1 MLDSLIPKYN
11 LVSLHQL
18 YIKVLNNKNNTLL
31 TESTKWEAFLLL
43 KEIVMFQLILALV
56 VAFLMYRVFT
66 FKYNGTISIL
76 IIFGVAVI
84 GLLAGLQLIISI
96 ACLAGLVTAI
106 VMVIKHLIE
115 SVGRFFRGVK

>member
-1 MLDSLIPKYN
+1 
-11 LVSLHQL
+11 
-18 YIKVLNNKNNTLL
+18 
-31 TESTKWEAFLLL
+31 
-43 KEIVMFQLILALV
+43 MFQLILALV

-76 IIFGVAVI
+76 IILGVAVI

-106 VMVIKHLIE
+106 VMAIKHLIE